1 MSAPRRPARP
11 APRRCRARR
20 AATRATWLLAAWLA
34 ACAPLP
40 ERAGIPTRWVPS
52 PNFNARSPAFVVVH
66 YTSSV
71 SAAHALRTL
80 TNPVA
85 EVSAHYLIRRDGT
98 ILQLVDERMRAW
110 HAGESRWGATVDVN
124 SASIGI
130 ELDNDGFEPY
140 PAALIDALLALLADL
155 RERHHVPAANVIGHS
170 DVAPARKR
178 DPGPLFP
185 WRTLAAHGF
194 GLWCE
199 PPFPP
204 ARAGF
209 DPLLGLR
216 AIGYDTRDAEAAIGA
231 FRLHFVPGLP
241 ADAPLERDSAL
252 IQCLVGAALAAP
264 EDEVP
269 ATTRS
274 PAPPAASSPTSSRSW

>member
-1 MSAPRRPARP
+1 MPL
-11 APRRCRARR
+11 RAL
-20 AATRATWLLAAWLA
+20 TLLLAALLA
-34 ACAPLP
+34 ACAQLP
-40 ERAGIPTRWVPS
+40 ERAGIPTSWVPS
-52 PNFNARSPAFVVVH
+52 PNFNARSPAFVVIH
-66 YTSSV
+66 YTSSL

-98 ILQLVDERMRAW
+98 ILQLVDERARAW

-140 PAALIDALLALLADL
+140 PPALIEALLKLLADL
-155 RERHHVPAANVIGHS
+155 RQRHHVPAANVVGHS
-170 DVAPARKR
+170 DIAPTRKR

-185 WRTLAAHGF
+185 WRRLAEHGF

-199 PPFPP
+199 PPFAP
-204 ARAGF
+204 ASPGF
-209 DPLLGLR
+209 EPLLGLR
-216 AIGYDTRDAEAAIGA
+216 AIGYDTRDPEAAISA
-231 FRLHFVPGLP
+231 FRLHFAPTLP

-252 IQCLVGAALAAP
+252 IQCLIAASLAP
-264 EDEVP
+264 PDDEK
-269 ATTRS
+269 AAKARS
-274 PAPPAASSPTSSRSW
+274 PAPPAASSPISSRFW

>member
-1 MSAPRRPARP
+1 MHLALLSL
-11 APRRCRARR
+11 
-20 AATRATWLLAAWLA
+20 LLAGLLG

-40 ERAGIPTRWVPS
+40 ERAGIPTTWVPS
-52 PNFNARSPAFVVVH
+52 PNFNTRSPAFVVVH
-66 YTSSV
+66 YTSSL

-85 EVSAHYLIRRDGT
+85 EVSAHYLIGRDGN
-98 ILQLVDERMRAW
+98 IVQLVDERMRAW
-110 HAGESRWGATVDVN
+110 HAGESRWGAAIDVN

-130 ELDNDGFEPY
+130 ELDNDGLEPY
-140 PAALIDALLALLADL
+140 PPVQIDALLELLADL
-155 RERHHVPAANVIGHS
+155 SERHHVPAANVIGHS
-170 DVAPARKR
+170 DVAPTRKR

-199 PPFPP
+199 PPLAP
-204 ARAGF
+204 AAPGF

-216 AIGYDTRDAEAAIGA
+216 AIGYDTRDAAAAISA
-231 FRLHFVPGLP
+231 FRLHFAPELP

-252 IQCLVGAALAAP
+252 IQCLVAASLAP
-264 EDEVP
+264 PDDQLP
-269 ATTRS
+269 ATARS
-274 PAPPAASSPTSSRSW
+274 PAPPAASSPTSSPPW